1 MVREAKRLQFVL
13 TLVLLSL
20 FSTHTH
26 GVGSGGVCAGC
37 PMTQKV
43 VDAEHLEMINKA
55 FQVVKEK
62 NGNAIIGVKAS
73 LVPDSF
79 QTQVVAGTKFMFTLQ
94 TNAGEHIKFTV
105 FRSLPSWGGADNNSG
120 TVTYTVSEAVI
131 TSSVVHHATDGGP
144 NDLVV
149 GPDRHALRGP
159 IALKNLPS
167 WTKVVASSP

>member
-1 MVREAKRLQFVL
+1 MAHGTTRFKLAFAIVL
-13 TLVLLSL
+13 FSLL
-20 FSTHTH
+20 STHTC
-26 GVGSGGVCAGC
+26 GVDSGGVCAGC

-43 VDAEHLEMINKA
+43 VDAEHMEMVNKA

-62 NGNAIIGVKAS
+62 NPTTIIGLKAS

-149 GPDRHALRGP
+149 GPDKHALRGP
-159 IALKNLPS
+159 IALKNPPS